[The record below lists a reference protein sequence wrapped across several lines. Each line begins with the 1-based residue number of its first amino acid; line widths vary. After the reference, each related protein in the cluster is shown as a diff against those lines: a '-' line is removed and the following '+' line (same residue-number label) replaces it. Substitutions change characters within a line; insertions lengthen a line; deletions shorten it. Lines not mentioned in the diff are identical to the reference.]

1 MYGSQRSI
9 GKRFEPELIRR
20 FSIRFGLQFGILD
33 LDDVDELPFS
43 VLGRW
48 YFAELEVQFLDRRL
62 EEIAFLSCRVLH
74 MVFNNL
80 GTPGPEMFQL
90 SPKLKPSEESATEPD
105 FPEVDQES
113 IDLFAAKT
121 AQSNGALNG
130 GGGS

>member
-33 LDDVDELPFS
+33 LADVDELPFS

-48 YFAELEVQFLDRRL
+48 YFAELEVPFLDRRL

-74 MVFNNL
+74 MVFNNQ

-90 SPKLKPSEESATEPD
+90 SPKLKPSEESATDSD

-121 AQSNGALNG
+121 AQSNGAING